1 MYLYVHKLLIL
12 YSLHYLQIWSFN
24 QYSLITTFAG
34 EHAKNSFFKHIGQGV
49 SQIHIDAY
57 GRLFSC
63 GSDGCMK
70 VRQLFEKDTIIQ
82 SIY

>member
-1 MYLYVHKLLIL
+1 MFAKTLFFLYF
-12 YSLHYLQIWSFN
+12 QIWSLN
-24 QYSLITTFAG
+24 QYSLINSYTA

-49 SQIHIDAY
+49 SQVQIDNY

-70 VRQLFEKDTIIQ
+70 VRQLVEKESVVHTM
-82 SIY
+82 Y